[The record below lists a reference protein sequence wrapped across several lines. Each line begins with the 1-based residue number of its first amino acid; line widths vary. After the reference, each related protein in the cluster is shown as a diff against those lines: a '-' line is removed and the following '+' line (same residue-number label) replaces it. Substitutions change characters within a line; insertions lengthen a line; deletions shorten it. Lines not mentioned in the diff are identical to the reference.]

1 VCGYVMMPWGMSCS
15 SDKMAVVLYN
25 ESRTEMT
32 SESHQ
37 RESNSAGSKL
47 DFLKLCSFGV
57 ALPQNEGYRRQIKK
71 ILK

>member
-47 DFLKLCSFGV
+47 DFLKLCSF
-57 ALPQNEGYRRQIKK
+57 E
-71 ILK
+71 